1 MYDCA
6 SLRPRLSAKVKFLSP
21 RRKAFNKKRVFVID
35 VPYTR
40 SVIQYTSV
48 RRALKTRRAYMCISH
63 HHAHTYMRKS
73 RMCRSLAAYTCV
85 MVDGGLPSVRPGM
98 TREGSASG
106 ISVVAIIN
114 NDTFRSHRSYLLL
127 IISSISGCSL

>member
-1 MYDCA
+1 
-6 SLRPRLSAKVKFLSP
+6 
-21 RRKAFNKKRVFVID
+21 
-35 VPYTR
+35 
-40 SVIQYTSV
+40 
-48 RRALKTRRAYMCISH
+48 MCISH

-73 RMCRSLAAYTCV
+73 RKCRSLAARACV
-85 MVDGGLPSVRPGM
+85 MVDGGLASVGPGM

-127 IISSISGCSL
+127 ILNLGL

>member
-1 MYDCA
+1 M
-6 SLRPRLSAKVKFLSP
+6 SP
-21 RRKAFNKKRVFVID
+21 RRKAFNGKRVFVID

-48 RRALKTRRAYMCISH
+48 RRALKARRVYTCISH

-85 MVDGGLPSVRPGM
+85 MVDGGLASVGPGI
-98 TREGSASG
+98 TREESTSG
-106 ISVVAIIN
+106 TSVVAIIN
-114 NDTFRSHRSYLLL
+114 NGTFRNHSSYLLI
-127 IISSISGCSL
+127 IISSIPGCSL